1 MKNGW
6 TVVAVLAT
14 AVGLA
19 AGEARAQVYGMNSTD
34 MIAYQSGLRID
45 RNMLAGPLASTTRS
59 VRMDGTGMQ
68 TGPEVRE
75 INLLGSRSGLMMEMA
90 RVTPD
95 GQFVRPRLLIGRHS
109 DELRNW
115 MHSVGISAD
124 RCMLPLVRGRL
135 KRAPETGKTGAAFLV
150 SARCSFY

>member
-1 MKNGW
+1 MKSWW
-6 TVVAVLAT
+6 TAVAVF
-14 AVGLA
+14 A
-19 AGEARAQVYGMNSTD
+19 AAMGFAASEARAQVYGINSTD

-45 RNMLAGPLASTTRS
+45 RSMLAGPLASSMRS
-59 VRMDGTGMQ
+59 VRMDGSGMQ

-115 MHSVGISAD
+115 MHAAGVSAD
-124 RCMLPLVRGRL
+124 RCMLPLVRSRL
-135 KRAPETGKTGAAFLV
+135 KRAPETGKVGVAFLV

>member
-1 MKNGW
+1 MKSWW
-6 TVVAVLAT
+6 TAVAVF
-14 AVGLA
+14 A
-19 AGEARAQVYGMNSTD
+19 AAMGFASSEARAQVYGINSTD

-45 RNMLAGPLASTTRS
+45 RSMLAGPLASSTRS
-59 VRMDGTGMQ
+59 VRMDGSGMQ

-75 INLLGSRSGLMMEMA
+75 INLLGSRSGLMVEMA
-90 RVTPD
+90 RLTPD

-115 MHSVGISAD
+115 MHAAGVSAD
-124 RCMLPLVRGRL
+124 RCMLPLVRSRL
-135 KRAPETGKTGAAFLV
+135 KRAPETGKVGVAFLV

>member
-6 TVVAVLAT
+6 TVVAVFAT
-14 AVGLA
+14 AIGIA
-19 AGEARAQVYGMNSTD
+19 AVDARAQVYGMNSTD
-34 MIAYQSGLRID
+34 MIAYQSGLRIE
-45 RNMLAGPLASTTRS
+45 RSMLAGPLASTTRS

-75 INLLGSRSGLMMEMA
+75 VALLGSRSGLMMEMA

-95 GQFVRPRLLIGRHS
+95 GRFVRPRLLIGRHS

-115 MHSVGISAD
+115 MHAAGISAD

-135 KRAPETGKTGAAFLV
+135 KRAPETGKVGAAFLV